1 MTVSELLNTESQWG
15 QGMSMGRQ
23 GKICLLEAVY
33 ATYPGDRAY
42 YKVRDLIRNYLGFGP
57 DNPFQSIALW
67 NDHPRRTF
75 ADIRQVIE
83 ALNI

>member
-15 QGMSMGRQ
+15 QGMSIRRKGRM
-23 GKICLLEAVY
+23 CLLEAIYAVY
-33 ATYPGDRAY
+33 PESNEYCRVKNLVTSHLSCGNSFTG
-42 YKVRDLIRNYLGFGP
+42 VV
-57 DNPFQSIALW
+57 QW
-67 NDHPRRTF
+67 NDHPQRTF